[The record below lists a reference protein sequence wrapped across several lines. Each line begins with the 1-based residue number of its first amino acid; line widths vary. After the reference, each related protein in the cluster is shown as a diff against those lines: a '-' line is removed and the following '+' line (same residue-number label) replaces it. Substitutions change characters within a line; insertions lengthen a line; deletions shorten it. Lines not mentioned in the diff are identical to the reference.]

1 MEATTRN
8 VVDGAQLTDAAGR
21 ALLEISEVTSETAR
35 AIEQISADSQAQAT
49 NAIRVAENMKD
60 ILAITEQATR
70 GTKQTAI
77 SIGQLTDLAIELKG
91 SVSGFRV

>member
-1 MEATTRN
+1 
-8 VVDGAQLTDAAGR
+8 
-21 ALLEISEVTSETAR
+21 
-35 AIEQISADSQAQAT
+35 
-49 NAIRVAENMKD
+49 MKD